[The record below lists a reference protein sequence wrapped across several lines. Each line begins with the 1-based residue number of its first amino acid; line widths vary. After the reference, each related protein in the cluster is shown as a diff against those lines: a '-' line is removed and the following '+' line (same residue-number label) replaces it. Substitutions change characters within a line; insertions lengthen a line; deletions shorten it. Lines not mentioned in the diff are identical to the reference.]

1 MGQLASLN
9 DFMLIARATESAEKF
24 HSRVKQ
30 VLEIAASLHPDIAW
44 RAQFEIGP
52 AEHVEVF
59 SAPDS
64 GVARQVSSLMGALQG
79 VKAEVAPLR
88 RGW

>member
-1 MGQLASLN
+1 MGQLASLK

-24 HSRVKQ
+24 HARVKQ

>member
-1 MGQLASLN
+1 MRQLASFS
-9 DFMLIARATESAEKF
+9 DFMLIAHATESAEKF
-24 HSRVKQ
+24 HARVKQ
-30 VLEIAASLHPDIAW
+30 VLEVAANLHPDIAW

-64 GVARQVSSLMGALQG
+64 GVARQVSSLIGALQG
-79 VKAEVAPLR
+79 VTAEVAPLR
-88 RGW
+88 KGW